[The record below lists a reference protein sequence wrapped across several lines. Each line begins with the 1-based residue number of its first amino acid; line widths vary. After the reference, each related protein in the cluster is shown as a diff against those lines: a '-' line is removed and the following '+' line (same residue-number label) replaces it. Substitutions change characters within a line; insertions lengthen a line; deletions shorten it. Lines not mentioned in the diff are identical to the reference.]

1 MTETPVPL
9 IVRRTIRAPRTRI
22 YGAFRDADTLT
33 QWFTPDP
40 GIKVDALE
48 YTFQQGGHFRLRYL
62 MPDGRTPCVAGVFQE
77 IEPPRLIGM
86 TWEWQAPDPL
96 ENIPMTVSF
105 RFLDVPDGTEVVVVH
120 EGIPSDQACTIH
132 AEGWEATLRVLETL
146 LTREIRS

>member
-22 YGAFRDADTLT
+22 FNAFTDAETLT

-40 GIKVDALE
+40 GITVEALE
-48 YTFQQGGHFRLRYL
+48 YVFEQGGLFRLRYL

-77 IEPPRLIGM
+77 IEPSRLISM

-96 ENIPMTVSF
+96 ENIPMSVSF
-105 RFLDVPDGTEVVVVH
+105 RFLNVPHGTEVVVVH

-132 AEGWEATLRVLETL
+132 AEGWEATLRILENFL
-146 LTREIRS
+146 ARETRS